1 LIEQLK
7 DFIRD
12 VGSPVEERITIEIE
26 EVKASMDQ
34 EFSILKN
41 EIDKLEDEGRA
52 VSQSLAKAKKDVPP
66 YYYVQNT
73 SKKKFP
79 RLL

>member
-1 LIEQLK
+1 MPPRRKLTSSPLEIDPTLIEQLK

-12 VGSPVEERITIEIE
+12 VGSPVEGRITIEIE

-41 EIDKLEDEGRA
+41 EIDKLE
-52 VSQSLAKAKKDVPP
+52 AKAV
-66 YYYVQNT
+66 
-73 SKKKFP
+73 
-79 RLL
+79 L

>member
-1 LIEQLK
+1 MPPRRKLTSSPLEIDPTLIEQLK

-41 EIDKLEDEGRA
+41 EIDKLE
-52 VSQSLAKAKKDVPP
+52 AKAV
-66 YYYVQNT
+66 
-73 SKKKFP
+73 
-79 RLL
+79 L